1 MNDRAD
7 FDVIDRPEAS
17 RYEATTTDGDV
28 IGVLEYQ
35 REDGV
40 VVMPSTRVEPAFR
53 GHGIAAALVRRALDD
68 ARSARASVV
77 PVCWYVAEYVERH
90 PEYADLVDE

>member
-1 MNDRAD
+1 MTDRVD
-7 FDVIDRPEAS
+7 YDITDRPEAS

-53 GHGIAAALVRRALDD
+53 GHGIAAALVRRALDE